1 MNLSPHSAFL
11 ALLLLTGCAGPTV
24 KVATPEPIQV
34 DINMRVDVYQHESGN
49 SAAKKAPAKDEPAT
63 STPESRRR
71 NRQADIQQFKDSRLV
86 GEGRDGLLVLLATPP
101 GDYGQEVAR
110 VVNAENTD
118 RKAVMQALADRSKRS
133 LSEVQKEQAAEW
145 RIRSFRGEWIEQ
157 PQESQPGQPNGTH
170 LWVQKEQ

>member
-1 MNLSPHSAFL
+1 MNLSPHATL
-11 ALLLLTGCAGPTV
+11 LGLLLLTGCAGPTV

-34 DINMRVDVYQHESGN
+34 DINMRVDVYQHENGQTS
-49 SAAKKAPAKDEPAT
+49 AKKAPAKDEPAA

-110 VVNAENTD
+110 VVSAENTD
-118 RKAVMQALADRSKRS
+118 RMAVMRDLADRSKRS
-133 LSEVQKEQAAEW
+133 LGEVQKEQAAEW

-157 PQESQPGQPNGTH
+157 PQETPPGQPDGTY

>member
-1 MNLSPHSAFL
+1 MKPRAFFL
-11 ALLLLTGCAGPTV
+11 PLLLFNGCAGPTV

-34 DINMRVDVYQHESGN
+34 DINMRVDVYQHEAGN
-49 SAAKKAPAKDEPAT
+49 STTKKPKAAPGESAA

-86 GEGRDGLLVLLATPP
+86 GEGRDGLLALLAPPP

-110 VVNAENTD
+110 IVNEENSD
-118 RKAVMQALADRSKRS
+118 RMALMRDLADRSKRS
-133 LSEVQKEQAAEW
+133 LEEIQTEQATEW

-157 PQESQPGQPNGTH
+157 PTEEGYR
-170 LWVQKEQ
+170 WEQKAR

>member
-1 MNLSPHSAFL
+1 MKFLSLPAL
-11 ALLLLTGCAGPTV
+11 IGPLLLAGCAGPTV

-34 DINMRVDVYQHESGN
+34 DINMRVDVYQHEADN
-49 SAAKKAPAKDEPAT
+49 STAKKTPAKDQPAA

-110 VVNAENTD
+110 IVNAENSD
-118 RKAVMQALADRSKRS
+118 RMAVMRDLADRSKRS
-133 LSEVQKEQAAEW
+133 IAEVQAEQAAEW

-157 PQESQPGQPNGTH
+157 PQEGERGGSY